1 MTNEVIDKRTYTH
14 RRRTV
19 FRILGMLKD
28 FAACNSWELG
38 ESDEVNEDEAIVVT
52 GLFESLVKYM
62 EEEQGH
68 ERSMFDP
75 EPECE
80 PEAVEVEVE
89 VKKEPENL
97 PEIVTNVARIIV
109 SGVEDFEIDD
119 PDRLRLAAEY
129 LTHASMAMRDMS
141 REEIESTDAATLAQI
156 TDNVIAEAKE
166 NYPEIF
172 EA

>member
-1 MTNEVIDKRTYTH
+1 
-14 RRRTV
+14 
-19 FRILGMLKD
+19 MLKD
-28 FAACNSWELG
+28 FTACNSWELS
-38 ESDEVNEDEAIVVT
+38 ESDEVNADEAMFVT
-52 GLFESLVKYM
+52 SVYEGLVKFM
-62 EEEQGH
+62 EEEHGH
-68 ERSMFDP
+68 ERSMFEP
-75 EPECE
+75 EPGCE
-80 PEAVEVEVE
+80 PAVVEVEVE

-129 LTHASMAMRDMS
+129 LTRASMAMRDMS

>member
-1 MTNEVIDKRTYTH
+1 
-14 RRRTV
+14 
-19 FRILGMLKD
+19 MLKD
-28 FAACNSWELG
+28 FTACNSWELG
-38 ESDEVNEDEAIVVT
+38 ESDEVNADEAMFVT
-52 GLFESLVKYM
+52 SVYEGLVKFM
-62 EEEQGH
+62 EEEHGH
-68 ERSMFDP
+68 ERSMFEP
-75 EPECE
+75 EPGCE
-80 PEAVEVEVE
+80 PAVVEVEVE

-129 LTHASMAMRDMS
+129 LTRASMAMRDMS